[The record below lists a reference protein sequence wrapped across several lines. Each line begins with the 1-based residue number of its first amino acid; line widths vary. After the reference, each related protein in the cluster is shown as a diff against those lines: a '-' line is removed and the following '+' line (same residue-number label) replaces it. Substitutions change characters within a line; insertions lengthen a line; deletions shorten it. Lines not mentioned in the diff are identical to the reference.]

1 INTWFKGASPTTG
14 KIRVGTREIIMQGG
28 GLINCGFL
36 FTGAWDRVGDVNN
49 PANTPDQSITIDG
62 GAVFSGTNGEKAFLK
77 SVAATNVIT
86 WSFGDVTSTAAD
98 ADTAHFHIEGG
109 SHKLKA
115 YGSRFIGG
123 KYVAANGGFGGS
135 NYLFMSAIIEEGVN
149 RAALPAETG
158 AIRHSADN
166 LTVI

>member
-1 INTWFKGASPTTG
+1 
-14 KIRVGTREIIMQGG
+14 
-28 GLINCGFL
+28 
-36 FTGAWDRVGDVNN
+36 VNN
-49 PANTPDQSITIDG
+49 APNTPDQSITIDG

-77 SVAATNVIT
+77 SVAATNAIT

-98 ADTAHFHIEGG
+98 AGTAHFHIEGG

-123 KYVAANGGFGGS
+123 KYAAANGGFGGS

-149 RAALPAETG
+149 RSALPAETG